1 MSNKYD
7 AVNLTTLLLHIQTE
21 MEKLTQPDI
30 KKKMSVILMKRRLSQ
45 IREMRMSVTDR
56 LRKMDRTKPEFFPKG
71 SAVTYHNTTVPVPP
85 ADALVVDHEDRLALI
100 QLLKEN
106 IIIKVEPSYLTL
118 KHLRN
123 TY

>member
-7 AVNLTTLLLHIQTE
+7 AINLTTLLLHIQTE
-21 MEKLTQPDI
+21 TEKLIQPDI
-30 KKKMSVILMKRRLSQ
+30 KKKMSVTLMKRRLSE

-71 SAVTYHNTTVPVPP
+71 AAVIYHNTTVPVPP

-106 IIIKVEPSYLTL
+106 IIIKGEPSYLTL
-118 KHLRN
+118 KPL
-123 TY
+123 